1 LALATRIHLGATT
14 VAIGRLVGRALDCL
28 LPPRCLGCGEPVDR
42 QGGLCAA
49 CWAPLRFLG
58 PPFCERCG
66 RPLPVDAPGPQLC
79 PGCRERPPPWQRGR
93 AALVYDEA
101 SRGPILRF
109 KHAERPEAAATFARW
124 MAAAGRDLLAEA
136 DLLVPVPLHR
146 WRLLR
151 RGYNQAGLLARQLAR
166 LEGLPWSPTVL
177 RRRRATTS
185 QQGLGAAARR
195 ANVTASAFAVP
206 EKRRALIAGRR
217 IVLVD
222 DVLTTGATLGACA
235 RVLREA
241 GCARV
246 DVLVL
251 ARVVKPSSLPI

>member
-1 LALATRIHLGATT
+1 MSLADRVRLDATSAAL
-14 VAIGRLVGRALDCL
+14 GRLAGRALDFL
-28 LPPRCLGCGEPVDR
+28 LPPRCLGCGERVDR

-49 CWAPLRFLG
+49 CWAPLRFLR
-58 PPFCERCG
+58 PPWCERCG
-66 RPLPVDAPGPQLC
+66 WPLPGDAPGPQLC
-79 PGCRERPPPWQRGR
+79 PACLGRPPAWERGR
-93 AALVYDEA
+93 AALAYDEA
-101 SRGPILRF
+101 SRGLVLRF

-124 MAAAGRDLLAEA
+124 MAAAGRDLLAGA

-166 LEGLPWSPTVL
+166 LEGVPWSPSIL
-177 RRRRATTS
+177 RRRRATAS

-195 ANVTASAFAVP
+195 ANVTATAFAVP
-206 EKRRALIAGRR
+206 ERRREAIAGRR
-217 IVLVD
+217 ILLVD

-251 ARVVKPSSLPI
+251 ARVVKPSVVPI

>member
-1 LALATRIHLGATT
+1 LAIAARIHLGATT
-14 VAIGRLVGRALDCL
+14 VAIGRLVGRALDFL

-49 CWAPLRFLG
+49 CWTPLRFLG
-58 PPFCERCG
+58 PPSCERCG
-66 RPLPVDAPGPQLC
+66 WPLPLDAPGPQLC
-79 PGCRERPPPWQRGR
+79 PACHERPPPWGRGR

-101 SRGPILRF
+101 SRGLILRF

-166 LEGLPWSPTVL
+166 LQGVAWSPSVL
-177 RRRRATTS
+177 RRRRATAS

-206 EKRRALIAGRR
+206 ERRRAVIAGRR